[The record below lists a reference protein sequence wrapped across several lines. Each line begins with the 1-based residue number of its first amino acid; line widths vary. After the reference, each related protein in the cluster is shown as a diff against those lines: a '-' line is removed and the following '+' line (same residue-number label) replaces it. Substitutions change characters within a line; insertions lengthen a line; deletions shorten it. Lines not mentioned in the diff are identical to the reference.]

1 MGPGRAHPGA
11 PGRED
16 PALKR
21 RPRQFVAAESSAPW
35 GSRFVLD
42 ASVAVK
48 LYVKEP
54 GSDLAD
60 RLAER
65 VASREAVLLAPELVR
80 VELAGAL
87 LRVRGP
93 DWRSVQADL
102 TRFELLGVELHPLTR
117 ELVSS
122 AVRIAGDHHLRIADA
137 VYAALAER
145 SGCAVVSADAE
156 FVRRLAGTGLAV
168 SLSSL
173 R

>member
-1 MGPGRAHPGA
+1 VKVYLDETDSELARQ
-11 PGRED
+11 
-16 PALKR
+16 LSR
-21 RPRQFVAAESSAPW
+21 RIVTGET
-35 GSRFVLD
+35 
-42 ASVAVK
+42 
-48 LYVKEP
+48 
-54 GSDLAD
+54 
-60 RLAER
+60 
-65 VASREAVLLAPELVR
+65 VLLAPELVR

-87 LRVRGP
+87 LRARGP

-102 TRFELLGVELHPLTR
+102 ARFETLGVMLHPLTAD
-117 ELVSS
+117 LVSS
-122 AVRIAGDHHLRIADA
+122 AVRIAGDHNLRVADA

>member
-1 MGPGRAHPGA
+1 M
-11 PGRED
+11 
-16 PALKR
+16 
-21 RPRQFVAAESSAPW
+21 
-35 GSRFVLD
+35 LD

-48 LYVKEP
+48 IYLEEV
-54 GSDLAD
+54 GSDLA
-60 RLAER
+60 RQLPRRIVTGET
-65 VASREAVLLAPELVR
+65 VLLAPELVR

-93 DWRSVQADL
+93 DWRSVQADMA
-102 TRFELLGVELHPLTR
+102 RFEVLGITLHPLTA
-117 ELVSS
+117 ELASS
-122 AVRIAGDHHLRIADA
+122 AVRIAGEHNLRVADA

-145 SGCAVVSADAE
+145 SGCAVVSADAD